1 MNTYNFQSEKGHE
14 VFSTRGN
21 ARSASPQ
28 TKFEKEAVDNAVDS
42 AHSVCRPVR
51 FAVSRSR
58 FLGVS
63 GSGRRPL
70 ESADPG
76 VRRVGAIGTESNA
89 GLGLGKLYGGRG
101 LGAQVDPRCPFCFP
115 GSVVL

>member
-1 MNTYNFQSEKGHE
+1 MSL
-14 VFSTRGN
+14 
-21 ARSASPQ
+21 Q

-58 FLGVS
+58 FLGVG

-89 GLGLGKLYGGRG
+89 GLGLAKLYRGWGRG
-101 LGAQVDPRCPFCFP
+101 STGGHHMSTLVSRIGGFMM
-115 GSVVL
+115 GK